1 MTSQER
7 QPESHFGSMEDIC
20 LGLEA
25 PLAEIVSALSVRTGP
40 RVGSGVALVLGEGG
54 ELAGVITDADL
65 RRGLAQ
71 GEPTL
76 IRARNIMKSDFFSV
90 QNDRPLME
98 AFSAV
103 LNDLEEKKW
112 TTENPAK
119 VIPVLGKNREPLA
132 LIEMSGR
139 EREALLQRD
148 IAVVIGQG
156 FVGLTLSAVLAASG
170 VRTIGVESNADK
182 LSELQNGR
190 TQVID
195 SGLQTALRQ
204 GVRSRK
210 LAFIRTL
217 SDLPSLELGRRRTF
231 VVTVGTPV
239 KSGAPDLEAL
249 HDVVDLLGSNLR
261 KGDLVALRSTVPIGT
276 TESVARQL
284 EGLSGLRVG
293 LDFFVVSAPERTAE
307 GVAMAELRS
316 LPQVVGGITPRCTEA
331 GREFFSLFART
342 ILIAPNARFSE
353 LVKLASNA
361 YRDYTFAF
369 SNFLAQVANG
379 LSIDVNELVR
389 ISNLGYAR
397 NQIPNPS
404 PGVGGPCLSKDPY
417 MVPDPGDL
425 DGVPG
430 RNIVRNARKFNEDF
444 LAFQVERIAA
454 EIDGDSSRPIAA
466 LGLAFKGVPET
477 NDLRGSTGVSII
489 TALKARGFAI
499 HVWDALVASEGVGYP
514 PLDESVEYQA
524 ILVLNN
530 HPDNIQVARTLLEGR
545 RDDSIVV
552 FDPWRLLE
560 VEAIESTDNL
570 PGQRFTLLTLSTSF
584 EVR

>member
-1 MTSQER
+1 MTSPNR
-7 QPESHFGSMEDIC
+7 QPESDFGSMADIC

-65 RRGLAQ
+65 RRGLTQ
-71 GEPTL
+71 GDPTL
-76 IRARNIMKSDFFSV
+76 IRAKKIMKTDFFSV
-90 QNDRPLME
+90 QNDRPLAE

-103 LNDLEEKKW
+103 LNDLEEHKW

-119 VIPVLGKNREPLA
+119 VIPVLGTNREPLA

-139 EREALLQRD
+139 EREALIQRD
-148 IAVVIGQG
+148 IAVVVGQG

-170 VRTIGVESNADK
+170 VRTIGVESNPNK

-195 SGLQTALRQ
+195 SGLQSALRQ

-210 LAFIRTL
+210 LEFVRTL

-239 KSGAPDLEAL
+239 ESGAPNLEAL
-249 HDVVDLLGSNLR
+249 HDVVESLGAYLR

-284 EGLSGLRVG
+284 ERLSGLRVG

-316 LPQVVGGITPRCTEA
+316 LPQVVGGVTPRCTEA

-369 SNFLAQVANG
+369 SNFLAQIANG
-379 LSIDVNELVR
+379 LSVDVNELVR
-389 ISNLGYAR
+389 ISNLGYER
-397 NQIPNPS
+397 NQIPDPS

-417 MVPDPGDL
+417 MVPDPENL
-425 DGVPG
+425 DGVIG
-430 RNIVRNARKFNEDF
+430 INIVRNAREFNEDF

-454 EIDGDSSRPIAA
+454 EIEGGSSPIAA

-477 NDLRGSTGVSII
+477 NDLRGSTGVAILD
-489 TALKARGFAI
+489 ALKARGLEI
-499 HVWDALVASEGVGYP
+499 HVWDAVFSGEVEGYP
-514 PLDESVEYQA
+514 PLDEGVGYGA

-530 HPDNIQVARTLLEGR
+530 HPDNAQMARILLEDCE
-545 RDDSIVV
+545 DDSTLV

-560 VEAIESTDNL
+560 VDAIDGSDNL
-570 PGQRFTLLTLSTSF
+570 PGERFTLMTLSTSF
-584 EVR
+584 KVR